1 LLGPGFKTCYGRK
14 EGGLSIVST
23 ATPEEE
29 IAMAGLGEKERRDH
43 AMLVGVVTLGWNR
56 AVHQLLR
63 AFTHLTGVESPLADV
78 IFFGSR
84 SDNAQRQMLARVA
97 KTVDLTSKE
106 RDRLIPSIRRLD
118 KAAVTR
124 NAATHTIF
132 GVTAYDRVTDR
143 WGAKVLPLLDQTERS
158 RLKEDFEA
166 QFREVESEL
175 GAIYQELED
184 WLIATPIRHA
194 PGPDRRFHWRR
205 RPRWRGLA
213 RRPSSTR
220 SRPMA
225 RPRRTMTLVERRR
238 ILVRAV

>member
-1 LLGPGFKTCYGRK
+1 
-14 EGGLSIVST
+14 
-23 ATPEEE
+23 
-29 IAMAGLGEKERRDH
+29 
-43 AMLVGVVTLGWNR
+43 
-56 AVHQLLR
+56 
-63 AFTHLTGVESPLADV
+63 
-78 IFFGSR
+78 
-84 SDNAQRQMLARVA
+84 
-97 KTVDLTSKE
+97 VDLTSKE

-184 WLIATPIRHA
+184 WLIA
-194 PGPDRRFHWRR
+194 
-205 RPRWRGLA
+205 
-213 RRPSSTR
+213 
-220 SRPMA
+220 
-225 RPRRTMTLVERRR
+225 
-238 ILVRAV
+238 